1 MFSRNCAQR
10 VGDFLD
16 RFSNLTLLYTIGN
29 PNECLRVLLKKIA

>member
-1 MFSRNCAQR
+1 MFFRNCAQR

-16 RFSNLTLLYTIGN
+16 RLSNIALLYTIRN